1 MHSSLTTDTDTS
13 LTTAATDEPPE
24 QAKVYGL
31 YKSHEQF
38 MRMRKCGT
46 DSGLVS
52 TPSPSYTLSTSSDL
66 SAPQLAS
73 SPGTESTF
81 GSTSSLSSL
90 TSSLYHGDHSDY
102 PDWEDLDLEP
112 VTEVDERFLDSDTP
126 ITSKFTSMNL
136 NEDTP
141 RKDHA
146 EDQRHTTQPSS
157 SHGVSTQTETNQDPS
172 NAPDEFLESG
182 TSPLDSPHHHSSWR
196 KGRVFELMGDADD
209 LPQMP
214 APQSSN
220 ISEVGS
226 GTERGHCTMTLSP
239 ASPLSCHQSKDTTP
253 FVPSPLCHEVTEPLE
268 NRRDLPLDL
277 DGLSCTDIA
286 SSTATLMPG
295 QGEAPSATSTS
306 SKAFSSARVR
316 RRPPSV
322 LRRSTAG
329 ASMPALKTPLSS
341 AGGKRGFRRSR
352 SGARNCVRFS
362 NEAPVEVRTH
372 SPVDYDRKSCP
383 ISNRLCDQDLREL
396 RELSMPLDLLKSR
409 CSALRVPMVEIAQET
424 DQCTKASEDVRSIP
438 TLPSSSDAPTQLYR
452 PSPNVT
458 DQMSPYSCNA
468 TSLKLACTNSDST
481 LESRPWNQHCRSP
494 SKMPHL
500 PQKLGKSCSMSSL
513 GSMLADRFNL
523 HAPPPPLPGSSD
535 VSHTSP
541 ATSTDSLPTSPMG
554 PQRNELIHLTDSC
567 SDFESPSLDLQESGS
582 EYDLCF

>member
-1 MHSSLTTDTDTS
+1 MRSTLTTDTDSS
-13 LTTAATDEPPE
+13 LAIAATDEPPE

-31 YKSHEQF
+31 YKSNEQF

-46 DSGLVS
+46 DSGLVGVPS
-52 TPSPSYTLSTSSDL
+52 TSYTLSTSSDL

-102 PDWEDLDLEP
+102 PDLEDLDLEP
-112 VTEVDERFLDSDTP
+112 VTEVDERLLDSDTP
-126 ITSKFTSMNL
+126 IDL

-141 RKDHA
+141 RKDYA
-146 EDQRHTTQPSS
+146 EDQQHTLQPSS
-157 SHGVSTQTETNQDPS
+157 TPGVSTHTEANQDLL
-172 NAPDEFLESG
+172 NASDEFPESS
-182 TSPLDSPHHHSSWR
+182 TSPLDSPLYQSSCR

-209 LPQMP
+209 LPLIP
-214 APQSSN
+214 APQSN
-220 ISEVGS
+220 NASELGL
-226 GTERGHCTMTLSP
+226 GTERGHCTMTFSP
-239 ASPLSCHQSKDTTP
+239 AGPLSCHQSKNTTP

-268 NRRDLPLDL
+268 NRRDQPLESDAL
-277 DGLSCTDIA
+277 NSTDIA
-286 SSTATLMPG
+286 SSTATLVPG
-295 QGEAPSATSTS
+295 QDEKLSPTSAS
-306 SKAFSSARVR
+306 SKVFPSARVR

-329 ASMPALKTPLSS
+329 ASMPALQTPLSS
-341 AGGKRGFRRSR
+341 VGGKRGFRRSR

-396 RELSMPLDLLKSR
+396 RELSMSLDLLKSR
-409 CSALRVPMVEIAQET
+409 CSALRVPMMEIAQENHSCVT
-424 DQCTKASEDVRSIP
+424 DSEVASCTPSV
-438 TLPSSSDAPTQLYR
+438 PSSSDEPTQLYR
-452 PSPNVT
+452 PTPNGM
-458 DQMSPYSCNA
+458 DQRSPYKSNT
-468 TSLKLACTNSDST
+468 TSLQLACTNSDPS
-481 LESRPWNQHCRSP
+481 LESRQWNQHCRSP

-500 PQKLGKSCSMSSL
+500 PPKLGKSCSMSSL

-535 VSHTSP
+535 VSRTSP
-541 ATSTDSLPTSPMG
+541 AASIDSLSKSLNG
-554 PQRNELIHLTDSC
+554 PQRSEPMYLTDSC
-567 SDFESPSLDLQESGS
+567 SDFEPPPLDLQDSGS
-582 EYDLCF
+582 EYDLYL